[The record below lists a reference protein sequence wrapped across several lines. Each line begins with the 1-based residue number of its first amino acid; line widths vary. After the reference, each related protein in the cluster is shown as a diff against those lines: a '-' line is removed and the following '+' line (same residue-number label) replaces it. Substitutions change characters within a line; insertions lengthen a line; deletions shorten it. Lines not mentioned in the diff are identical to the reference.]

1 MSEPPRLLRRWVFA
15 LLAATLAALSLWQLE
30 RAASGVTI
38 ERLTVGPTPVTRFA
52 ARGADGPAV
61 VIAHGF
67 AGSRQMMRA
76 YALGLA
82 QAGYVAWAFDFEGHG
97 RHPVPMSGDVTEVE
111 GTTQL
116 LVDQTLSVVE
126 AAAARDGG
134 GRPVALVGHSM
145 ATDIIIRAALRDD
158 ATGPATGPVVA
169 ISAFSQAVTPQAP
182 DNLLLISGQGEPG
195 LRDFALRALRMVDP
209 QAQEGETATAGDI
222 SRRAVVAPG
231 VEHVAVLWSRTAQ
244 AEAVDWLNLAHGREA
259 APPVPRYGA
268 WLGALLAALVA
279 LALPLSRLL
288 PARAEPRTTL
298 PPRRFAAAV
307 LLPALL
313 APLVSVPVDLG
324 ALPVLVADYLAV
336 HLLVFGAVQLALLW
350 RLGVLPGRISAL
362 AVAALL
368 IWGLGAFGMALDRY
382 GANFWPTPERGWIIA
397 ALALGAVPFM
407 LADALV
413 TAGGHAPFWQRIT
426 ARVAFLASLGVA
438 VALDFERL
446 FFLMLIAPVIVLFYL
461 VFGLMGRWAAQR
473 AGAAGA
479 GLGLG
484 LVLAWALGVSFPLFA
499 AGG

>member
-1 MSEPPRLLRRWVFA
+1 MSDTPRFLRRWAFA
-15 LLAATLAALSLWQLE
+15 LLAAALAALSLWQLE

-52 ARGADGPAV
+52 APGTDGPAV

-97 RHPVPMSGDVTEVE
+97 RHPVPMSGDVNAVE

-134 GRPVALVGHSM
+134 GRPVALLGHSM
-145 ATDIIIRAALRDD
+145 ATDIIIRAALRDE
-158 ATGPATGPVVA
+158 TTGPVVA
-169 ISAFSQAVTPQAP
+169 ISAFSQAVTPEAP
-182 DNLLLISGQGEPG
+182 ERLLLISGQGEPG

-209 QAQEGETATAGDI
+209 QAREGQTATAGDVT
-222 SRRAVVAPG
+222 RRAVVAPG

-244 AEAVDWLNLAHGREA
+244 AEAVDWLNRAHGRQA
-259 APPVPRYGA
+259 SPALPLYGA
-268 WLGALLAALVA
+268 WLGTLLAAIVA
-279 LALPLSRLL
+279 LALPVSRLL
-288 PARAEPRTTL
+288 PARAGPQAPL
-298 PPRRFAAAV
+298 PPRRFAMAV
-307 LLPALL
+307 LIPAIL
-313 APLVSVPVDLG
+313 APLAAVPVDLG

-350 RLGVLPGRISAL
+350 RFGVPLGRVSGL
-362 AVAALL
+362 AVVALL
-368 IWGLGAFGMALDRY
+368 LWGLGVFGLALDRY
-382 GANFWPTPERGWIIA
+382 GANFWPTSERGWIIA

-413 TAGGHAPFWQRIT
+413 TAGGHAPLWQRIA
-426 ARVAFLASLGVA
+426 ARAAFLASLGLA
-438 VALDFERL
+438 VALDFERAT
-446 FFLMLIAPVIVLFYL
+446 FRL
-461 VFGLMGRWAAQR
+461 VEGQVEL
-473 AGAAGA
+473 
-479 GLGLG
+479 
-484 LVLAWALGVSFPLFA
+484 
-499 AGG
+499 